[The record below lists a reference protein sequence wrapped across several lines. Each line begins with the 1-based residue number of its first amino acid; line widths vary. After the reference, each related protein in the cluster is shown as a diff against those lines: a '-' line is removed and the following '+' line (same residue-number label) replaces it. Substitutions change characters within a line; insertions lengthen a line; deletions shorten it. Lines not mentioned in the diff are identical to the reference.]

1 MHCLSMSVLKKWF
14 FSTKKSDTITVV
26 VHNVRSHSKQ
36 VDDVVSDDKI
46 INNGIIGFTET
57 QIKPSDST
65 WKIIET
71 LNFSNINFNND
82 ENKVL
87 SLVYGCRNN
96 VSVLDNFDANGVSI
110 FSFMKHAFADRVF
123 TLMLVYRKQSKQM
136 QEFSQMLQNLVAA
149 NL

>member
-1 MHCLSMSVLKKWF
+1 M
-14 FSTKKSDTITVV
+14 
-26 VHNVRSHSKQ
+26 
-36 VDDVVSDDKI
+36 
-46 INNGIIGFTET
+46 
-57 QIKPSDST
+57 
-65 WKIIET
+65 
-71 LNFSNINFNND
+71 NFSNINFNND

-136 QEFSQMLQNLVAA
+136 QEFSQMLQNLVATYFIDIIVGDF
-149 NL
+149 NYDLLKVSENKLLDISRWQINQHIYLDL